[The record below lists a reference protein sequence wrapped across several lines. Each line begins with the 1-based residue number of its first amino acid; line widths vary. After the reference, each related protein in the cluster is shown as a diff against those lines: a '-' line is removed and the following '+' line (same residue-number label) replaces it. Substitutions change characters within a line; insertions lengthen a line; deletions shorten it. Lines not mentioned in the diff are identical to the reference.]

1 MYQLGLTDIYRT
13 FHHKTRIFNIF
24 SSAHR
29 TLSWIELILGH
40 KSSLGKLKKKSV
52 IISSIFSDHIPV
64 RLDVNYRT
72 KLVDVIE
79 FQLSYFKS

>member
-13 FHHKTRIFNIF
+13 FRHKTRIFNIF

-29 TLSWIELILGH
+29 TLSRIKLILGH
-40 KSSLGKLKKKSV
+40 KSSLGKLKKKSD

-64 RLDVNYRT
+64 RLYVNYRT
-72 KLVDVIE
+72 KLVDVTE